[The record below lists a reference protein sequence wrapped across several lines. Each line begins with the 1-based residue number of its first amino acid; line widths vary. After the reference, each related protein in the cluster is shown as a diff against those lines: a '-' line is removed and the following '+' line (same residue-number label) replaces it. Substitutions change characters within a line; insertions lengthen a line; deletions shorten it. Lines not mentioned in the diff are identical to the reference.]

1 MPKVGRVQ
9 ATDQAKSYGRRA
21 SLLSIGV
28 GITGLI
34 TYLYFAIASHELS
47 RDQYGQVAV
56 LWSAVFIVV
65 SVLQRPVEQ
74 LLSRTVSENLAHDVP
89 IGRTVRVAA
98 TIQLAVALGFDV
110 VALALRTPIQD
121 HLLDGNS
128 TLYWIGVAA
137 ITAYGASYFARGFLA
152 GSHRLTIYALQIIS
166 ESVARTAFPFAVAL
180 GIASGQTA
188 VALGIVA
195 APTLSL
201 IVVPF
206 AFSPALRRRG
216 GEGAPRACRRRSAAA
231 APTDEFTLARG
242 GRFAA
247 GVFLIMLSEQT
258 FLNAGV
264 LLVNATRRRRGRG
277 LHLQRPDDRP
287 GAPPALPGGPDQ
299 PPPPPHH
306 ARLARRREGLPR
318 LDPGDAAGD
327 RRLRGRWSPSPWL
340 IAGPAADADRLRQEA
355 HLRPGRP
362 GDRQR
367 SAWASTCPRR
377 PSTRRRSR
385 ADRCAVPRSAGSA
398 ARSHSSSGTSSRS
411 SATTSPGGRSATWA
425 PRRCSAR
432 CSTGSTASRSLGR
445 ERPRRAGLAGG
456 DGAAAGLGGRGRL
469 AEVAERRSGCPA
481 GVGANIDSSFFRA
494 STVPIA
500 TSTSPASQDGVER
513 TAGVDLA
520 IGLADR
526 RDRGGAR

>member
-1 MPKVGRVQ
+1 VQ

-98 TIQLAVALGFDV
+98 TIQVGVAIGFDI
-110 VALALRTPIQD
+110 VAIALRTPIQD

-128 TLYWIGVAA
+128 TLYWIGVGA

-206 AFSPALRRRG
+206 AFLRRFS
-216 GEGAPRACRRRSAAA
+216 GEVAAPPVSTVETPAA

-247 GVFLIMLSEQT
+247 AVFLIMLSEQT

-264 LLVNATRRRRGRG
+264 LLTNAT
-277 LHLQRPDDRP
+277 
-287 GAPPALPGGPDQ
+287 A
-299 PPPPPHH
+299 
-306 ARLARRREGLPR
+306 
-318 LDPGDAAGD
+318 DAAAAGFVFNILMIARAPLQLFQAVQTSLLPHLTTLGSRGD
-327 RRLRGRWSPSPWL
+327 EKDFRASIRVTLIAIAGFAALVALAML
-340 IAGPAADADRLRQEA
+340 IAGP
-355 HLRPGRP
+355 HLMQIAFGKKHTY
-362 GDRQR
+362 D
-367 SAWASTCPRR
+367 
-377 PSTRRRSR
+377 R
-385 ADRCAVPRSAGSA
+385 ADLVVVAIGMGLYLSAATLNQAALARGQVRRASFCWIGCAVAFVVWTIVPIVPSEVTRVVVGYLGA
-398 ARSHSSSGTSSRS
+398 A
-411 SATTSPGGRSATWA
+411 ALLF
-425 PRRCSAR
+425 
-432 CSTGSTASRSLGR
+432 SLLYWLYRQPLERR
-445 ERPRRAGLAGG
+445 ERPIRPGSTEEMEVQLASADEAG
-456 DGAAAGLGGRGRL
+456 
-469 AEVAERRSGCPA
+469 
-481 GVGANIDSSFFRA
+481 
-494 STVPIA
+494 
-500 TSTSPASQDGVER
+500 
-513 TAGVDLA
+513 
-520 IGLADR
+520 
-526 RDRGGAR
+526 

>member
-1 MPKVGRVQ
+1 MPRARRVQ
-9 ATDQAKSYGRRA
+9 ATDEARSYGRRA

-28 GITGLI
+28 AITGLI

-47 RDQYGQVAV
+47 REQYGQVAV

-98 TIQLAVALGFDV
+98 TIQLGVAVGFDI

-166 ESVARTAFPFAVAL
+166 ESVARTAFPLAVAL

-201 IVVPF
+201 VVVPF
-206 AFSPALRRRG
+206 AFLRRFGGQEAAAPAL
-216 GEGAPRACRRRSAAA
+216 AAESPPGD

-247 GVFLIMLSEQT
+247 AVFLIMLSEQT

-264 LLVNATRRRRGRG
+264 LLTNAT
-277 LHLQRPDDRP
+277 
-287 GAPPALPGGPDQ
+287 A
-299 PPPPPHH
+299 
-306 ARLARRREGLPR
+306 
-318 LDPGDAAGD
+318 DAAAAGFVFNILMIARAPLQLFQAVQTSLLPHLTTLGSRGD
-327 RRLRGRWSPSPWL
+327 EKDFRASIRVTLVAIAGFAALVALAML
-340 IAGPAADADRLRQEA
+340 IAGPHIMQIAFGKNHTYD
-355 HLRPGRP
+355 
-362 GDRQR
+362 
-367 SAWASTCPRR
+367 
-377 PSTRRRSR
+377 R
-385 ADRCAVPRSAGSA
+385 ADLVTVAVGMGLYLSA
-398 ARSHSSSGTSSRS
+398 ATLNQ
-411 SATTSPGGRSATWA
+411 AAL
-425 PRRCSAR
+425 AR
-432 CSTGSTASRSLGR
+432 GQV
-445 ERPRRAGLAGG
+445 RRASFCWIGCAIAFVVWTVVPIVPSEVTRVVVGYL
-456 DGAAAGLGGRGRL
+456 GAAALLCSLLYWLYSQPLLRREERVEPGSPEEVELQL
-469 AEVAERRSGCPA
+469 ASADEA
-481 GVGANIDSSFFRA
+481 G
-494 STVPIA
+494 
-500 TSTSPASQDGVER
+500 
-513 TAGVDLA
+513 
-520 IGLADR
+520 
-526 RDRGGAR
+526 

>member
-1 MPKVGRVQ
+1 MPRLGRVQ
-9 ATDQAKSYGRRA
+9 STDEARSYGRRA

-89 IGRTVRVAA
+89 IGHTVRVAA
-98 TIQLAVALGFDV
+98 TIQLGVAVGFDI

-166 ESVARTAFPFAVAL
+166 ESIARTAFPAAVAL

-206 AFSPALRRRG
+206 AFLRRFSKPEAAA
-216 GEGAPRACRRRSAAA
+216 GEGTEGTPGGVGRPSGPLPAAA
-231 APTDEFTLARG
+231 SELSFGRG

-264 LLVNATRRRRGRG
+264 LLTNAT
-277 LHLQRPDDRP
+277 
-287 GAPPALPGGPDQ
+287 A
-299 PPPPPHH
+299 
-306 ARLARRREGLPR
+306 
-318 LDPGDAAGD
+318 DAAAAGFVFNILMIARAPLQLFQAVQTSLLPHLTTLGSHGD
-327 RRLRGRWSPSPWL
+327 EKNFRASIRVTLVAIAGFAGLVALAML
-340 IAGPAADADRLRQEA
+340 IAGP
-355 HLRPGRP
+355 HLMQIAFGKNHSY
-362 GDRQR
+362 D
-367 SAWASTCPRR
+367 
-377 PSTRRRSR
+377 R
-385 ADRCAVPRSAGSA
+385 ADLVVVAIGMGLYLSAATLNQAALARGQVRRASFFWIGCAVAFVVWTVVPVVSSEVTRVVAGY
-398 ARSHSSSGTSSRS
+398 
-411 SATTSPGGRSATWA
+411 
-425 PRRCSAR
+425 
-432 CSTGSTASRSLGR
+432 L
-445 ERPRRAGLAGG
+445 
-456 DGAAAGLGGRGRL
+456 GAAALLCSLLYWLYRQPLQRREARVEPGSTEEMELQL
-469 AEVAERRSGCPA
+469 ASGDEA
-481 GVGANIDSSFFRA
+481 G
-494 STVPIA
+494 
-500 TSTSPASQDGVER
+500 
-513 TAGVDLA
+513 
-520 IGLADR
+520 
-526 RDRGGAR
+526 

>member
-1 MPKVGRVQ
+1 MPRAGRVQ
-9 ATDQAKSYGRRA
+9 ATDQARSYGRRA

-98 TIQLAVALGFDV
+98 TIQLGVAVGFDI

-166 ESVARTAFPFAVAL
+166 ESVARTAFPLAVAL

-201 IVVPF
+201 LVVPF
-206 AFSPALRRRG
+206 AFLHRFGRAAAGGGTEGTPSEAAADSRATPRHLRRG
-216 GEGAPRACRRRSAAA
+216 SPSGPPPAA

-247 GVFLIMLSEQT
+247 AVFLIMLSEQT

-264 LLVNATRRRRGRG
+264 LLTNATADAAAAGFVFNILMIARAPLQLFQAVQTSLLPHLTTLGSRGDEKDFRASIRVTLVAIAGFAALVALAMLIDGPHLMQIAFGKKHTYDRADLVVVAIGMGLYLSAATLNQAALARGQVRRASFCWIGCAVAFVVWTVVPIVSSEVTRVVVGY
-277 LHLQRPDDRP
+277 L
-287 GAPPALPGGPDQ
+287 GAAALLCSLLYWLYRQ
-299 PPPPPHH
+299 P
-306 ARLARRREGLPR
+306 LRRREERVEP
-318 LDPGDAAGD
+318 
-327 RRLRGRWSPSPWL
+327 
-340 IAGPAADADRLRQEA
+340 
-355 HLRPGRP
+355 
-362 GDRQR
+362 
-367 SAWASTCPRR
+367 
-377 PSTRRRSR
+377 
-385 ADRCAVPRSAGSA
+385 GSA
-398 ARSHSSSGTSSRS
+398 EEVELQLA
-411 SATTSPGGRSATWA
+411 SAD
-425 PRRCSAR
+425 
-432 CSTGSTASRSLGR
+432 
-445 ERPRRAGLAGG
+445 EAG
-456 DGAAAGLGGRGRL
+456 
-469 AEVAERRSGCPA
+469 
-481 GVGANIDSSFFRA
+481 
-494 STVPIA
+494 
-500 TSTSPASQDGVER
+500 
-513 TAGVDLA
+513 
-520 IGLADR
+520 
-526 RDRGGAR
+526 